1 MSKRIVAALGAAT
14 LTVGILIGA
23 AGAVLVGN
31 ATTPDGMGMNGTMG
45 QMMNTAGGSMMG
57 GSMMGGSMMGGSMMG
72 GADFDDMAE
81 WHAQHHGTGR

>member
-45 QMMNTAGGSMMG
+45 QMMNTVGGSMMG
-57 GSMMGGSMMGGSMMG
+57 GSMMGGVDS
-72 GADFDDMAE
+72 DDMAE

>member
-23 AGAVLVGN
+23 AGAVLVSN

-57 GSMMGGSMMGGSMMG
+57 GSMMGGVDS
-72 GADFDDMAE
+72 DDMAE

>member
-1 MSKRIVAALGAAT
+1 VSSRIVAALGAAT
-14 LTVGILIGA
+14 LTVGILVGA

-31 ATTPDGMGMNGTMG
+31 ATAPDRMGMDGTMG
-45 QMMNTAGGSMMG
+45 QMHMAGGG
-57 GSMMGGSMMGGSMMG
+57 MMGGSMMG

>member
-1 MSKRIVAALGAAT
+1 MSNRIVAALGAAT

-57 GSMMGGSMMGGSMMG
+57 GSMMGGV
-72 GADFDDMAE
+72 DFDDMAE
-81 WHAQHHGTGR
+81 LHAQHHGTGR

>member
-1 MSKRIVAALGAAT
+1 MSNRIVAALGAAT

-45 QMMNTAGGSMMG
+45 QMMNTVGGSMMG
-57 GSMMGGSMMGGSMMG
+57 GSMMGGSMMGGVDS
-72 GADFDDMAE
+72 DDMAE
-81 WHAQHHGTGR
+81 WHAQHHGAGR

>member
-14 LTVGILIGA
+14 LTVGIVVGA

-31 ATTPDGMGMNGTMG
+31 ATTPGRMGMNGSMD
-45 QMMNTAGGSMMG
+45 QMMNMA
-57 GSMMGGSMMGGSMMG
+57 GGSMMGGSMMG
-72 GADFDDMAE
+72 GADTDDMAE